1 MNDKWIKNEWKMN
14 KKLKQDWK
22 AFQSEGQRYIPSKV
36 GSVKISSDWFLIICK
51 LLSTKTG
58 SSNNLA
64 NS

>member
-1 MNDKWIKNEWKMN
+1 MSKEWVKNEWKIKEN
-14 KKLKQDWK
+14 EKKDWK
-22 AFQSEGQRYIPSKV
+22 AFQSEEQRYIPSKV